1 MNKFLTKHTN
11 IRSSHRGLKTT
22 DVAIL
27 FKLGKLGFRLKSYHS
42 GAIYWFF
49 GKKIIDK
56 LIELKKL
63 NPNVANKYIGTTL
76 IVDLNEETIITV
88 IKEKKGP
95 NQIRKNLKGKRKRN
109 NYLKGGNL

>member
-1 MNKFLTKHTN
+1 MKKFLTQHAKT
-11 IRSSHRGLKTT
+11 RSSHRGLKTT
-22 DVAIL
+22 DVDTL

-42 GAIYWFF
+42 GVIYWFF

-63 NPNVANKYIGTTL
+63 NPSVANKYMGTTL
-76 IVDLNEETIITV
+76 IVDLNEEAVITV

-95 NQIRKNLKGKRKRN
+95 NQIRKNLKGKRERN